1 MRDRRNILICKGALC
16 LKKKS
21 SGINYAKPA
30 DTMITCTLMHC
41 MQAGQAGRQV
51 WARSQQ
57 TTKRMDAWTA
67 GRPAVR
73 EYLGARRIHACML
86 FSEGERAPGLLLP
99 TISSSSRTEMKCRVR
114 PLHFISV
121 TLPLL
126 LGCRCVMQGN
136 LLLLTDK
143 VVWYS
148 TQHSTVQYVRVLTL
162 QPWAGR
168 GRN

>member
-1 MRDRRNILICKGALC
+1 
-16 LKKKS
+16 
-21 SGINYAKPA
+21 
-30 DTMITCTLMHC
+30 MH
-41 MQAGQAGRQV
+41 
-51 WARSQQ
+51 
-57 TTKRMDAWTA
+57 

-99 TISSSSRTEMKCRVR
+99 TISSSSRTEMKCRVC

-148 TQHSTVQYVRVLTL
+148 TQHSTVRTCAADTAALGRQGKKLLPPSKKNNINLAFRGVKQFQILPNLYKIILIFVLQYKYL
-162 QPWAGR
+162 
-168 GRN
+168 

>member
-1 MRDRRNILICKGALC
+1 
-16 LKKKS
+16 
-21 SGINYAKPA
+21 
-30 DTMITCTLMHC
+30 
-41 MQAGQAGRQV
+41 MQ
-51 WARSQQ
+51 SQQ
-57 TTKRMDAWTA
+57 TRWLPALWCIACRQGRQAGLGQKLAASLLQNAWMHGRPA

-148 TQHSTVQYVRVLTL
+148 TQHSTVRTCADTYCS
-162 QPWAGR
+162 PGPAGEEITPSVQKKNINLASR
-168 GRN
+168 GIK